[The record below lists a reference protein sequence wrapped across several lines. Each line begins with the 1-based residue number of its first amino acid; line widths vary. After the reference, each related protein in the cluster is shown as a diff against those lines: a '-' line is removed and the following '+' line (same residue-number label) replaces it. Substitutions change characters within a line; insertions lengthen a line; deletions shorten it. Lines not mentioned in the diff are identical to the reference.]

1 MPHFCFFSDFGDLS
15 PDAIELQEWIVTAFA
30 KKCER
35 EGPRVDGCSSADL
48 IRTFRQ
54 RFKLNVQLAIASG
67 LGGMLLTA
75 GQPFGHDVL

>member
-1 MPHFCFFSDFGDLS
+1 MSAAI
-15 PDAIELQEWIVTAFA
+15 DAEWLVTAYA

-35 EGPRVDGCSSADL
+35 EGARADGCNSTDM
-48 IRTFRQ
+48 IRAFRQ

-75 GQPFGHDVL
+75 GQSFGHDVL